1 MPKNPFIIRD
11 ISWLSFN
18 ARVLQEARDE
28 DVPLRERIRFLGIY
42 SNNMDEFFRV
52 RVATLRRM
60 TALSSRSGYRL
71 EIDPEVILNEV
82 QERVL
87 AMQIEFDRAWTAILR
102 DLKKRNILL
111 ITERK
116 LNAEDKRF
124 VLEYFDEQIRSYIVP
139 LMIESMQSFP
149 TLNDK
154 SLYLA
159 CRLSKSDKSIP
170 DKFALVSVPTRH
182 LPRFL
187 LLPAKGRQQKII
199 LLEDVIRLALPRI
212 FSFLGYDSFSTNI
225 IKVTR
230 DAEIDIDNDMTT
242 SLMQKIEKGLKSRKK
257 GKPVRFVY
265 DKDIDPHLLNYLV
278 RRLGLS
284 KRDTVLAGSRIH
296 NFKDFMNFPDILNDV
311 SKKSKPFTH
320 PLLRKSNSVS
330 DIILN
335 RDIMLSFPYH
345 SFDSLI
351 DLLREAAIDP
361 TVASIKISCYRL
373 APRSKV
379 INALVNAL
387 RNGKQVTVMMEL
399 RARFDEEANLA
410 WKKELEDEGARVL
423 IGVPGMKVHAKI
435 CVIRK
440 KVNDKN
446 IYYGFVGT
454 GNLNEKT
461 APVYADHFLLTADRG
476 IMADINRIFSYLENP
491 SPERMQLLKGCQSVI
506 VSPVKMRAHLLSM
519 INNEIRQAR
528 KKKPAAITLKLNS
541 LSDSR
546 LIEKLSEAATAGVEI
561 RMVIRGIC
569 CMKTENSKFKKP
581 IKAVSIV
588 DEYLEHARVIIFH
601 NRGNEKV
608 YITSADWMIRN
619 LDNRIEASCPVI
631 DPTIIRQ
638 LKDILELQLKDNVK
652 ARILDN
658 EMSNQYIN
666 PRNNT
671 KVRSQVSTY
680 NYLRRKKE

>member
-311 SKKSKPFTH
+311 SKKRKPFTH